1 MVFNRNSVIDFVKK
15 RSMFLFP
22 DYLKDIDS
30 LNQQKERKGGRKW
43 KEKKGE
49 EEKRC

>member
-1 MVFNRNSVIDFVKK
+1 MMEKQNICWKKQYIIMVFNRNSVIDFVKK

-30 LNQQKERKGGRKW
+30 LNQ
-43 KEKKGE
+43 
-49 EEKRC
+49 